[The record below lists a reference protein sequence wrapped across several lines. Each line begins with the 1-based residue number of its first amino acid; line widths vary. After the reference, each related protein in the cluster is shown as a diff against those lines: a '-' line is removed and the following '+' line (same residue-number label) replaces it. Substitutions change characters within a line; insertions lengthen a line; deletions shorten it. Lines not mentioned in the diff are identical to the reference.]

1 MRLLLQELRSRL
13 QYKIVLPFALLA
25 LCVALAGSAIA
36 FSLVANSWQ
45 ERFDNQ
51 LAQVTQIANDKL
63 VNQERANLQ
72 FLQEV
77 AFAPQN
83 DLVDA
88 PAVAEALAE
97 SNSEGLLQALEPYFN
112 VGMQRSGVRLD
123 RLIAFNRAGY
133 TIADMERLPAGSNT
147 PYTTYASVDFS
158 QTWFVPRILNAD
170 ADQYGDKFAGIIQ
183 LNNTDIAYFCTIA
196 PVRRGEE
203 IVGGLIVGMQ
213 VDNLLEMLQSESQ
226 AAVLTI
232 YDNEGQT
239 LTSTRQPQAGLD
251 TLNISQETM
260 DRFWEDTVPNEQSI
274 FDTKTIDDRDYQFA
288 YTPLEI
294 RNITVGVLSVALSRD
309 YVIRAWGDARWPLA
323 ILTLMAMFAIIV
335 LGIYIARLITAPLN
349 ELVLTARSITAGN
362 LHRRSRVHSKDEV
375 GSLSSS
381 FNRMTEH
388 LLRLYSAVQAESD
401 QRAAIVENIT
411 DGIVVCDANGKI
423 LIINRALRTM
433 LTLQDSDPLPT
444 QMSDIPLA
452 QLTEGMPDFD
462 SRRTTELY
470 KLNEYIVRVSIAPVF
485 TTDSAET
492 HYVCAIQDQTNEI
505 GIERARSN
513 FIATISHELRTPL
526 TVLRGNTDLLLRGLA
541 GPLEEEQRTLIET
554 IRQRTIN
561 MSGLI
566 QNVIVLANLDSGE
579 LQINLEP
586 LELKQIV
593 EEAVWPL
600 HSAIKAKDLELDIAI
615 PDELPP
621 VLGDMEQL
629 RTIVQQLVD
638 NAQRYTDSGS
648 IHLSATREA
657 QFVRV
662 DVCDTGN
669 GIAPHMHE
677 QIFQRFIRGE
687 GTNEG
692 INSAQRGIGLGL
704 AIVKQLVE
712 RHGGRVWVTSTPG
725 QGSTF
730 SFTLRYTNATGS
742 PENSEKTF
750 AEAA

>member
-1 MRLLLQELRSRL
+1 MRLLWQELRSRL

-51 LAQVTQIANDKL
+51 LGQATRIAGDKL
-63 VNQERANLQ
+63 VDQERANLQ

-88 PAVAEALAE
+88 PAVAAAMAE
-97 SNSEGLLQALEPYFN
+97 GNAEGLLQALDPYFN
-112 VGMQRSGVRLD
+112 VGVQRSGVRLD
-123 RLIAFNRAGY
+123 RLIAFNRAGA
-133 TIADMERLPAGSNT
+133 TLVDMERLPAGSNT
-147 PYTTYASVDFS
+147 PYTTYASMDFS
-158 QTWFVPRILNAD
+158 QTWFVPRVLNAD
-170 ADQYGDKFAGIIQ
+170 SDQYGDKFAGIVQ
-183 LNNTDIAYFCTIA
+183 LKNTETAYFCTIA
-196 PVRRGEE
+196 PVRLGDE
-203 IVGGLIVGMQ
+203 IVGGLIVGMK
-213 VDNLLEMLQSESQ
+213 VDSLLKSLQDQ
-226 AAVLTI
+226 AHAAVLAI
-232 YDNEGQT
+232 YDSEGRT
-239 LTSTRQPQAGLD
+239 LASTTRPDNGLTS
-251 TLNISQETM
+251 LNINQSTM
-260 DRFWEDTVPNEQSI
+260 EKFWQDIAPNEHGI
-274 FDTKTIDDRDYQFA
+274 FDVKSINERDYQVS
-288 YTPLEI
+288 YTPLQI
-294 RNITVGVLSVALSRD
+294 RNTTVGVLSVALSRD
-309 YVIRAWGDARWPLA
+309 YVVRAWGDARIPLA
-323 ILTLMAMFAIIV
+323 VLTLAAMFAIIV

-349 ELVLTARSITAGN
+349 ELVLTTRSITAGN
-362 LHRRSRVHSKDEV
+362 LHRRSQVQSKDEV
-375 GSLSSS
+375 GSLSNS
-381 FNRMTEH
+381 FNHMTEH
-388 LLRLYSAVQAESD
+388 LIRLYGAVQAESN

-411 DGIVVCDANGKI
+411 DGVVVCDADGKV
-423 LIINRALRTM
+423 LIVNRVLRTM
-433 LTLQDSDPLPT
+433 LGLRDSDSLPA
-444 QMSDIPLA
+444 QMSDLPLIH
-452 QLTEGMPDFD
+452 LTEGMPDFD

-470 KLNEYIVRVSIAPVF
+470 KLNDYIVRVSIAPVI
-485 TTDSAET
+485 TSGRAET
-492 HYVCAIQDQTNEI
+492 HYVCAIQDLTSEI

-526 TVLRGNTDLLLRGLA
+526 TVLRGNTDLLLRGLV
-541 GPLEEEQRTLIET
+541 GPLEDDQRMLIDSM
-554 IRQRTIN
+554 RQHTTN
-561 MSGLI
+561 MSALI
-566 QNVIVLANLDSGE
+566 NNVIVLANLDSGQ
-579 LQINLEP
+579 LQTNLEP
-586 LELKQIV
+586 LELTQVV

-600 HSAIKAKDLELDIAI
+600 RSAIKAKDLELEIDI

-621 VLGDMEQL
+621 VLGDMDQL
-629 RTIVQQLVD
+629 RTVVQQLVD

-648 IHLSATREA
+648 IHLGATREG

-662 DVCDTGN
+662 DIRDTGR

-677 QIFQRFIRGE
+677 QIFQRFIRGD

-712 RHGGRVWVTSTPG
+712 RHGGRVWVNSTPG

-742 PENSEKTF
+742 PENSGTAF

>member
-51 LAQVTQIANDKL
+51 LAQATRIAGDKL
-63 VNQERANLQ
+63 VDQERANLQ

-77 AFAPQN
+77 AFAPPN
-83 DLVDA
+83 ELVDA
-88 PAVAEALAE
+88 PAVAAAMADDDV
-97 SNSEGLLQALEPYFN
+97 EGLIRALDPYFN
-112 VGMQRSGVRLD
+112 VGIQRSGVRLD
-123 RLIAFNRAGY
+123 RLIAFNRAGA
-133 TIADMERLPAGSNT
+133 TMADMERLPAGSNT
-147 PYTTYASVDFS
+147 SYTTYASMDFS
-158 QTWFVPRILNAD
+158 QTWFVPRVLNAD
-170 ADQYGDKFAGIIQ
+170 SDQYGDKFAGIVQ
-183 LNNTDIAYFCTIA
+183 LNNTETFYFCTIA
-196 PVRRGEE
+196 PVRLGDE
-203 IVGGLIVGMQ
+203 IVGGLIIGMK
-213 VDNLLEMLQSESQ
+213 VDSLLKSLQDQAQ

-232 YDNEGQT
+232 YDSEGRT
-239 LTSTRQPQAGLD
+239 LASTTSPPDGLTS
-251 TLNISQETM
+251 LNINQRIIEK
-260 DRFWEDTVPNEQSI
+260 FWQDVAPKEHGI
-274 FDTKTIDDRDYQFA
+274 FDVKSINERDYQFA
-288 YTPLEI
+288 YTPLQI
-294 RNITVGVLSVALSRD
+294 RNTTVGVLSVALSSE
-309 YVIRAWGDARWPLA
+309 YVVRAWGDARIPLA
-323 ILTLMAMFAIIV
+323 VLTLAAMFAIIV

-362 LHRRSRVHSKDEV
+362 LHRRSQVHSKDEV
-375 GSLSSS
+375 GSLSNS

-388 LLRLYSAVQAESD
+388 LIRLYGAVQAEST

-411 DGIVVCDANGKI
+411 DGVVVCDADGKV
-423 LIINRALRTM
+423 LIVNRVLRTM
-433 LTLQDSDPLPT
+433 LDLQDSDPLPAK
-444 QMSDIPLA
+444 MSDLPLIH
-452 QLTEGMPDFD
+452 LTEGMPDFD

-470 KLNEYIVRVSIAPVF
+470 KLNDYIVRVSIAPVI
-485 TTDSAET
+485 TPGRAET
-492 HYVCAIQDQTNEI
+492 HYVCAIQDLTAEI

-526 TVLRGNTDLLLRGLA
+526 TVLRGNTDLLLRGLV
-541 GPLEEEQRTLIET
+541 GPLEDDQRMLIESM
-554 IRQRTIN
+554 RQHTTN
-561 MSGLI
+561 MAGLI
-566 QNVIVLANLDSGE
+566 NNVIVLANLDSGQ
-579 LQINLEP
+579 LQTNLEP

-600 HSAIKAKDLELDIAI
+600 RNAIKAKDLELEIDIS
-615 PDELPP
+615 DELPP
-621 VLGDMEQL
+621 VLGDMDQL
-629 RTIVQQLVD
+629 RTVVQQLVD

-648 IHLSATREA
+648 IYLGATREA

-662 DVCDTGN
+662 DVRDTGR
-669 GIAPHMHE
+669 GIAPHMHD
-677 QIFQRFIRGE
+677 QIFQRFIRGD

-712 RHGGRVWVTSTPG
+712 RHGGRVWVDSTPG

-742 PENSEKTF
+742 PENSGTAF